1 MRLLAAL
8 LFPLLLTAAPS
19 LQELKQSPGGL
30 VRDFHI
36 WQYLQ
41 GDINASQADQA
52 YSLVH
57 RFSQKLFTAYAKKT
71 QKQSVKEQYRC
82 SRLDQK
88 ALLDEQNASCVNL
101 ALSLDRA
108 VKFDHAEREKLSA
121 VLKKSYPAKSELLLL
136 MNSKQFGLDAL
147 QSGASTF
154 LTLFNEL
161 DYASRHNDFDLS
173 LTPEQINALAQEKS
187 FEQALK
193 YIVTDAQMV
202 QMQTSLLALSPQ
214 ELSAQS
220 YFFLA
225 LNALRF
231 KETNKALFY
240 LELAQKK
247 ATTSIDNDKAIFWKY
262 LVSKD
267 ETFLKEL
274 TQSSSI
280 NIYALYA
287 KEKLQVKVENYFTA
301 LPAQKKASKHEQK
314 NPYAWEAVLNEVRN
328 ADEKELA
335 ALLERYSGKEDNIL
349 QAFIYAKAQDYKT
362 HNFIMPYQEATNTM
376 SNDDKAL
383 LYALARQESYFVPT
397 AISHSY
403 ALGVMQI
410 MPFLVKALAKGKK
423 EEITLNEMFDPSKN
437 IAYATTHLSYLQKH
451 LYHPLFIAYAY
462 NGGIGFTK
470 RHLLQGT
477 FSKGSYEPYLSMELM
492 ANTES
497 REYGKKVLAN
507 YVIYKK
513 ILGEEVKITSLFE
526 TLTQPSHT
534 DRFRMKALASTH

>member
-1 MRLLAAL
+1 MRLLTAL
-8 LFPLLLTAAPS
+8 LFPLLLAASPS
-19 LQELKQSPGGL
+19 LLELKQSPGGL
-30 VRDFHI
+30 VRDFNI

-52 YSLVH
+52 YSLVNGY
-57 RFSQKLFTAYAKKT
+57 SQKLFTAYAKKT

-82 SRLDQK
+82 SQLDPK
-88 ALLDEQNASCVNL
+88 ALLEEQNASCVNV
-101 ALSLDRA
+101 ALTLGQA
-108 VKFDHAEREKLSA
+108 VKLSHAEREKLSS
-121 VLKKSYPAKSELLLL
+121 VLKEAYPSKSEMLLL
-136 MNSKQFGLDAL
+136 MNSEQFGLNAL
-147 QSGASTF
+147 QSGAGKF

-161 DYASRHNDFDLS
+161 DYASRHKYFDLS
-173 LTPEQINALAQEKS
+173 LTPEQVNALAQEKS

-225 LNALRF
+225 LNALGF
-231 KETNKALFY
+231 KAINKALFY

-247 ATTSIDNDKAIFWKY
+247 ATTSIDSDKALFWKY

-280 NIYALYA
+280 NIYTLYA
-287 KEKLQVKVENYFTA
+287 KEKLQIKVENYFTA
-301 LPAQKKASKHEQK
+301 LPAQKKASQHEQK
-314 NPYAWEAVLNEVRN
+314 DPYAWEAALNEIRN
-328 ADEKELA
+328 ADEKELG
-335 ALLERYSGKEDNIL
+335 ALLERYSGKEDMVL
-349 QAFIYAKAQDYKT
+349 QAFIYAKAKNYKT
-362 HNFIMPYQEATNTM
+362 HNFIMPYQKATNTL

-383 LYALARQESYFVPT
+383 LYALARQESYFIPT

-410 MPFLVKALAKGKK
+410 MPFLVKALAKEKK

-437 IAYATTHLSYLQKH
+437 IAYATTHLNYLQKH

-492 ANTES
+492 ANTQS

-526 TLTQPSHT
+526 TLTQPSRT
-534 DRFRMKALASTH
+534 DRFRTKALASTN